1 MKTNNKRNLVCAL
14 MVAIATVAVPGSVS
28 AGAMAGGSSEVTQIM
43 NNVQL
48 VLSYAKQ
55 VNMVSQQVKS
65 YNAQLK
71 QLKQLD
77 PKKAGDLLK
86 GVQGIAAGVD
96 VVKRIDALA
105 ELDGTLEGLS
115 TKMSTLGRE
124 GKIAASTID
133 MLSKKGHKLDLD
145 DYLGMMKA
153 LGDVK
158 QEAYGERLKV
168 LGSVAKDAQAD
179 IERVNKIAA
188 ANSGIES
195 DVQGFQAML
204 QSNAVMVSQ
213 LASLRGQMASSEKM
227 NIEQAQ
233 MLSQE
238 ATRTEA
244 AEIQAKTWK
253 SEWWD

>member
-1 MKTNNKRNLVCAL
+1 MIKMKKLA
-14 MVAIATVAVPGSVS
+14 VAVMIAAAVAAVPSTVS

-55 VNMVSQQVKS
+55 VNMVSQQVKT
-65 YNAQLK
+65 YQAQLK

-77 PKKAGDLLK
+77 PKKASDLLK
-86 GVQGIAAGVD
+86 GVQGVAAGVD
-96 VVKRIDALA
+96 IVKRINAID
-105 ELDGTLEGLS
+105 ELDGTLQGLS
-115 TKMSTLGRE
+115 DKMNSLGRE

-133 MLSKKGHKLDLD
+133 MLAQKGHKLDLD

-153 LGDVK
+153 LSDTK
-158 QEAYGERLKV
+158 QAAYGERLKM
-168 LGSVAKDAQAD
+168 LNSVAKDAQSD

-188 ANSGIES
+188 ANAGIES

-213 LASLRGQMASSEKM
+213 LASLRGQLASSEKM
-227 NIEQAQ
+227 SIEQAQ
-233 MLSQE
+233 ILSKE
-238 ATRTEA
+238 AAKSDA

-253 SEWWD
+253 QEWWE